1 MLAYSD
7 IAPNTRFF
15 FRPSSIG
22 ITDEEAVGMFKVGE
36 LPTPERRQAVTFAIE
51 MACRSFCL
59 IPPAGRA

>member
-51 MACRSFCL
+51 MACR
-59 IPPAGRA
+59 